1 MMNLF
6 AVSAVN
12 CLVVIIVVLIHYEFL
27 YRMTRLLPT
36 LSIKHRYRI
45 LVGVAGSLIAH
56 VVEIWVFALAY
67 FIMIGTLGWGSFSG
81 HFEGSLLDCFYFS
94 FTTYTTL
101 GFGDIQPFGEVR
113 YLTGI
118 ESLSGLLLITW
129 TASFLYLEMQK
140 FWDGE

>member
-1 MMNLF
+1 MNLL
-6 AVSAVN
+6 AVTIVN
-12 CLVVIIVVLIHYEFL
+12 CLVVAIVVLIHYEFL
-27 YRMTRLLPT
+27 YRLTRLLPT
-36 LSIKHRYRI
+36 LKVKHRFRI
-45 LVGVAGSLIAH
+45 VIGVGGSFVAH

-67 FIMIGTLGWGSFSG
+67 FLMVGVLGWGSF
-81 HFEGSLLDCFYFS
+81 EGNFDGSMLDCFYFS

-118 ESLSGLLLITW
+118 ESLTGLLLITW

-140 FWDGE
+140 FWDMD